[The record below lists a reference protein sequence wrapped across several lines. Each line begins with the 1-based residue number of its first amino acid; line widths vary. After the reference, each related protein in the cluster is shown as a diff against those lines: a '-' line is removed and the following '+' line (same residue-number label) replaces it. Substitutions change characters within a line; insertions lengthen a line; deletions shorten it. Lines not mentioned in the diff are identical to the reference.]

1 MLLPRSLRL
10 HLVRPL
16 LAGLV
21 ALALASPA
29 RADPMLDD
37 ARRLLGA
44 KDAKGALALLS
55 PHETK
60 RAGEVQ
66 FDYLLGVA
74 AIDAGDP
81 QRAVFALERVLAV
94 QPDFHVA
101 RAEIARAYF
110 ALGERA
116 NAQREFRT
124 VREQTAVPAEARS
137 TIDKYLSALE
147 PARTRLQGYLEGSF
161 GYDTNVN
168 SATAL
173 TQVAIPLAGGAVL
186 DVTLNPSSV
195 RRKDK
200 FFGVGGG
207 VTLSHELTEAWSVI
221 GAASG
226 TLKSNRRADQFDT
239 SAIDASLGTR
249 YALGQHVFTVAGQ
262 SQTFRLDDDRFRD
275 SIGGLLQWQLNLSA
289 ISQFT
294 TFYQQSRLSY
304 PAQRVRDA
312 DRHIV
317 GAAYAHA
324 FPAIRN
330 AVLFGSVY
338 GGNEIAREGR
348 FPHLGHKPLGLRLGG
363 QLALLPSTTLFFGA
377 SHEDRRYNGSD
388 PIFGTE
394 RHDRQTDWRVG
405 LTYTIAPGWSLTPL
419 LTHTDNRSN
428 IGLNA
433 FKRTISSVAV
443 KRDF

>member
-1 MLLPRSLRL
+1 M
-10 HLVRPL
+10 
-16 LAGLV
+16 V
-21 ALALASPA
+21 ALALAGPV
-29 RADPMLDD
+29 RADPLLDD
-37 ARRLLGA
+37 ARRLLGD

-55 PHETK
+55 PHESR
-60 RAGEVQ
+60 RAGEAD

-124 VREQTAVPAEARS
+124 VREQTTVPAEARA
-137 TIDKYLSALE
+137 TIDRYLSALE

-161 GYDTNVN
+161 GHDTNVN
-168 SATAL
+168 SATSL
-173 TQVAIPLAGGAVL
+173 TQVAIPLAGGAIL

-200 FFGVGGG
+200 YFGVGGG
-207 VTLSHELTEAWSVI
+207 VTLSHELTQSWSVI

-239 SAIDASLGTR
+239 SAIDVSLGSR
-249 YALGQHVFTVAGQ
+249 YTLGQHAFTLAGQ

-275 SIGGLLQWQLNLSA
+275 SLGALLQWQINLSE

-294 TFYQQSRLSY
+294 TFYQQARLAY
-304 PAQRVRDA
+304 PAQPVRNA
-312 DRHIV
+312 DRHIGGV
-317 GAAYAHA
+317 AYAHA
-324 FPAIRN
+324 FPAFN
-330 AVLFGSVY
+330 NTVLFSSLY
-338 GGNEIAREGR
+338 GGDERARESA
-348 FPHLGHKPLGLRLGG
+348 FPHLGHKPFGLRLGG
-363 QLALLPSTTLFFGA
+363 QTALLPSTTLFFGL
-377 SHEDRRYNGSD
+377 SHEQRRYNGSD
-388 PIFGTE
+388 PIFRTE
-394 RHDRQTDWRVG
+394 RRDRQTDWRLG
-405 LTYTIAPGWSLTPL
+405 LTYVFAPGWSLTPQV
-419 LTHTDNRSN
+419 THTDNRSN

-433 FKRTISSVAV
+433 YKRTVSSIAV
-443 KRDF
+443 KREF

>member
-1 MLLPRSLRL
+1 ML
-10 HLVRPL
+10 
-16 LAGLV
+16 
-21 ALALASPA
+21 ALALAGPA
-29 RADPMLDD
+29 YADQLLDD
-37 ARRLLGA
+37 ARRLLGS

-55 PHETK
+55 PHETR
-60 RAGEVQ
+60 RAGEVD

-124 VREQTAVPAEARS
+124 VREQTTVPAEARE
-137 TIDKYLSALE
+137 TIDRFLSALE

-161 GYDTNVN
+161 GFDTNVN
-168 SATAL
+168 SATSL

-186 DVTLNPSSV
+186 DVTLSPSSV

-207 VTLSHELTEAWSVI
+207 VTLSHELTQAWSVI
-221 GAASG
+221 GSASG
-226 TLKSNRRADQFDT
+226 SLKSNRRADQFDT
-239 SAIDASLGTR
+239 STIDASLGTR
-249 YALGQHVFTVAGQ
+249 YTRGQHAFTLAGQ

-275 SIGGLLQWQLNLSA
+275 SLGGLLQWQFNLSE
-289 ISQFT
+289 INQFT
-294 TFYQQSRLSY
+294 TFYQQARLSY
-304 PAQRVRDA
+304 PAQRVRNA
-312 DRHIV
+312 DRRI
-317 GAAYAHA
+317 GGIAYAHA
-324 FPAIRN
+324 FPALSST
-330 AVLFGSVY
+330 VLFGSLY
-338 GGNEIAREGR
+338 GGDERARESA
-348 FPHLGHKPLGLRLGG
+348 FPHLGHKPLGVRLGG
-363 QLALLPSTTLFFGA
+363 QIALLPSTTLFFGM
-377 SHEDRRYNGSD
+377 SHELRRYNGSD

-394 RHDRQTDWRVG
+394 RRDRQTDWRLG
-405 LTYTIAPGWSLTPL
+405 MTYVFAQSWSLTPQ
-419 LTHTDNRSN
+419 LTHAENRSN

-433 FKRTISSVAV
+433 YKRTVSAIAV
-443 KRDF
+443 RRDF

>member
-1 MLLPRSLRL
+1 MPLPCSRRLR
-10 HLVRPL
+10 LVRPL
-16 LAGLV
+16 LAGL
-21 ALALASPA
+21 LAAAMTGPA
-29 RADPMLDD
+29 WSDQLLDD

-44 KDAKGALALLS
+44 KDAKGALELLS
-55 PHETK
+55 PHESK
-60 RAGEVQ
+60 RAGEVD

-110 ALGERA
+110 ALGERG

-124 VREQTAVPAEARS
+124 VREQTSVPAEART

-147 PARTRLQGYLEGSF
+147 PARTRLAGYLEASI

-168 SATAL
+168 SATSL
-173 TQVAIPLAGGAVL
+173 TQVAIPLASGAVL
-186 DVTLNPSSV
+186 DVTLNSSSV

-200 FFGVGGG
+200 YFAVGGG
-207 VTLSHELTEAWSVI
+207 VTLSHELTQAWSVI

-226 TLKSNRRADQFDT
+226 SQRTNRRADQFDT
-239 SAIDASLGTR
+239 STIDASLGTR
-249 YALGQHVFTVAGQ
+249 YVLGQHAFSLAGQ

-275 SIGGLLQWQLNLSA
+275 SVGALAQWQINLSEINQVTA
-289 ISQFT
+289 FA
-294 TFYQQSRLSY
+294 QQARLSY
-304 PAQRVRDA
+304 PGQPVRDA
-312 DRHIV
+312 DRHIF

-324 FPAIRN
+324 FPALRN
-330 AVLFGSVY
+330 MVLFGSVY

-363 QLALLPSTTLFFGA
+363 QFALLPSTTLFFGG
-377 SHEDRRYNGSD
+377 SHEQRRYNGAD
-388 PIFGTE
+388 PLFGTE
-394 RHDRQTDWRVG
+394 RRDNQTDWRLGV
-405 LTYTIAPGWSLTPL
+405 TYTIAPGWSVTPQ
-419 LTHTDNRSN
+419 LTHTENRSN

-433 FKRTISSVAV
+433 YKRTVGSVAV
-443 KRDF
+443 RRDF